1 MTHRRTRPGKLE
13 DVAYSKNVSQRQLTT
28 ITLGRQGRIVIP
40 AATRRRLGIDAGD
53 ELNLIEENG
62 HVVLETRA
70 AAAARAQ
77 GMSKHLATDV
87 SVVDELI
94 AERREEA
101 RREDERDAA
110 WRERHG

>member
-1 MTHRRTRPGKLE
+1 MV
-13 DVAYSKNVSQRQLTT
+13 VARKERSTV
-28 ITLGRQGRIVIP
+28 TLGRQGRIVIP
-40 AATRRRLGIDAGD
+40 AATRRRLGIRPGD
-53 ELNLIEENG
+53 TLNLSEEDNR
-62 HVVLETRA
+62 VVLETRA

-87 SVVDELI
+87 SIVDELI

-101 RREDERDAA
+101 RREDARDAA

>member
-1 MTHRRTRPGKLE
+1 MAPRQRTT
-13 DVAYSKNVSQRQLTT
+13 V
-28 ITLGRQGRIVIP
+28 TLGRQGRLVIP
-40 AATRRRLGIDAGD
+40 AATRRRLGIATGD

-70 AAAARAQ
+70 AAAARAR
-77 GMSKHLATDV
+77 GSLEHLATDV

-110 WRERHG
+110 WRKAHP